1 MGQPRAI
8 GARGANVYDA
18 SHHRQDVS
26 KDQHVPLRAF
36 EAGLIAPRLG
46 IIGGYMLFMFLV
58 LLFSC
63 LSVFFSICLSIYLPT
78 YLPIYLSIYLL
89 IYDSIYSCVYVH
101 IHVLVYLNKYKYI
114 FWSVPHI

>member
-46 IIGGYMLFMFLV
+46 IIGGYMLFMFIV

-78 YLPIYLSIYLL
+78 YLPIYLSIYLFTVL
-89 IYDSIYSCVYVH
+89 YIVVCMYIYM
-101 IHVLVYLNKYKYI
+101 
-114 FWSVPHI
+114 

>member
-46 IIGGYMLFMFLV
+46 IIGGYMLFMFIV

-78 YLPIYLSIYLL
+78 YLSIYLSIYLFTVL
-89 IYDSIYSCVYVH
+89 YIVVCMYIYM
-101 IHVLVYLNKYKYI
+101 
-114 FWSVPHI
+114 